1 MAGGALQSMLAM
13 GFDPDGIRA
22 LVTLLPVTAAR
33 PLGYVLLIPLLG
45 RFHLNT
51 GYLRG
56 ALLVALILPVMPAAI
71 AAADADPT
79 LLSPA
84 RVPGLMA
91 TEFLVGAILGL
102 LAGLPLW
109 AAQAAGDFMDIQR
122 GAQMAQILDP
132 GSADQQSVTGT
143 LLLLVCILVLAAK
156 GLLVPALFGP
166 VLDSYGVVPLFS
178 PLPRIEPA
186 QGALALRLLDTLT
199 RTGLVLA
206 LPVLVPL
213 LLVEMAVAVATKYM
227 PQLNAM
233 FLSMAIKQAVQALL
247 MILYAAVLAGYA
259 IRMGASEDLRPQALD
274 AFLSGAARP

>member
-33 PLGYVLLIPLLG
+33 PLGYVLLIPLFG

-79 LLSPA
+79 LLSAA

-186 QGALALRLLDTLT
+186 HASSYIWDRKWPKPSQI
-199 RTGLVLA
+199 
-206 LPVLVPL
+206 PL
-213 LLVEMAVAVATKYM
+213 SFVGFRKY
-227 PQLNAM
+227 QVSWQWSVSRH
-233 FLSMAIKQAVQALL
+233 F
-247 MILYAAVLAGYA
+247 
-259 IRMGASEDLRPQALD
+259 
-274 AFLSGAARP
+274 